1 MWNNRKIKA
10 RLHFLW
16 LQDLSLHRLLLLLAG
31 LVGLMA
37 VVIYPIRALY
47 SQSSNGY
54 MPAVKARIITETQF
68 PICRWLHTSG
78 TIDYRYYKWGSNL
91 QTPGT
96 LYRMAFESSI
106 ADWNA
111 VSTKIRFAYSAS
123 GNIILNTYTADDGR
137 NGHAD
142 PYCSILLITSGYN
155 VWANTKF
162 ENTSPTANMRRFLT
176 GHELGH
182 SIGIGHIGVG
192 NEPYPDKTISKDFI
206 SLMGYYNPDWNV
218 YYSPQSVDI
227 DFVNQFYP

>member
-1 MWNNRKIKA
+1 MWNNRKTKA

-16 LQDLSLHRLLLLLAG
+16 VQELSLHRLLLLLAG
-31 LVGLMA
+31 LVGLTA

-54 MPAVKARIITETQF
+54 MPAVKARIIAETQV
-68 PICRWLHTSG
+68 PLCRWLHTNG
-78 TIDYRYYKWGSNL
+78 TIDTRNYKWGSNL

-96 LYRMAFESSI
+96 LYRTAFESSL

-123 GNIILNTYTADDGR
+123 GNVTLNTYSLQDGH
-137 NGHAD
+137 GGKAQ
-142 PYCSILLITSGYN
+142 PYCILLFTTGYD
-155 VWANTKF
+155 VLANIF
-162 ENTSPTANMRRFLT
+162 YENSSTTANMRRQVT

-192 NEPYPDKTISKDFI
+192 NEPVPNKIISKDFI
-206 SLMGYYNPDWNV
+206 ALMGYYNPDWNV
-218 YYSPQSVDI
+218 YYSPQPVDI